1 MHQIFLSV
9 GKFADFVTEFSR
21 GDPGKIPKY
30 SLLVSFWGI
39 RPGDPPG
46 PGKSRGPPC
55 AQNFPGKKMTKKMT
69 KKWPQIFTF
78 SVVWSKKRRF
88 FRPQVSKGGDF
99 PSWKTGQIWGQKPLI
114 FTPKNTHET
123 TLKVDFVHIYTRRV
137 TRVFTRDIFRR
148 FLQKF

>member
-1 MHQIFLSV
+1 MHPIFLSV
-9 GKFADFVTEFSR
+9 GKFANFVPGIFR
-21 GDPGKIPKY
+21 GWPGKTPKY
-30 SLLVSFWGI
+30 SLLVLFEGSG
-39 RPGDPPG
+39 REAPRG

-88 FRPQVSKGGDF
+88 FRSQVSKGGDF
-99 PSWKTGQIWGQKPLI
+99 PSWKTGQIWGQKPPI